1 MNGFVVDYV
10 IMFYYNL
17 LQFVME
23 FCSVLKGTPA
33 TLLSTGLYIIYIYID
48 RKLLLILDIVC
59 GRCSCGICLVGNVK
73 NSQILC
79 AYFMFFA

>member
-33 TLLSTGLYIIYIYID
+33 TLLSTGLYIYIYI
-48 RKLLLILDIVC
+48 
-59 GRCSCGICLVGNVK
+59 
-73 NSQILC
+73 
-79 AYFMFFA
+79 